1 MRRNRFLVLVVASFA
16 LGGPALAHAQATGS
30 GTSASSPATGED
42 DPHGMSAM
50 RMENLSDEQARS
62 HFRIGQ
68 TLYGEGR
75 YHEAGEEFERAYT
88 LSHRPVLNYNAY
100 LAYRDAG
107 DLEDASRTLERYL
120 AESPNAEDR
129 EVLERRLRAMQSSV
143 DRQRMEA
150 AEAEAERRRL
160 ETEREALAA
169 EATRRANAER
179 AEAEREHER
188 RRRARGPLM
197 VVVAGGGLLVG
208 SGVSALVTHSRSN
221 SADSTC
227 PDGYCPV
234 TEDASAVQ
242 DSVRRPAIATDVLL
256 GLGAATTITGL
267 VLYVVR
273 RHGADEPP
281 PVSAGCGPTG
291 CDAHLRLHF

>member
-1 MRRNRFLVLVVASFA
+1 MRRNRFLVLVVASCV
-16 LGGPALAHAQATGS
+16 LAGSVRADAQATGAGPS
-30 GTSASSPATGED
+30 NGSPAPSED

-62 HFRIGQ
+62 HFRVGQ

-107 DLEDASRTLERYL
+107 DLENASRTLERYL
-120 AESPNAEDR
+120 AESPDAEDR
-129 EVLERRLRAMQSSV
+129 DVLERRLRAMQSSL

-150 AEAEAERRRL
+150 AVAEAERRRL

-169 EATRRANAER
+169 EATRRAAAER
-179 AEAEREHER
+179 AEAERERER
-188 RRRARGPLM
+188 KRRARGPLLVM
-197 VVVAGGGLLVG
+197 VSGGALLVG
-208 SGVSALVTHSRSN
+208 SGVSALVTNARSN

-227 PDGYCPV
+227 PGGYCPV

-242 DSVRRPAIATDVLL
+242 DSVRRPAITTDVLL
-256 GLGAATTITGL
+256 GLGAATTLTGA
-267 VLYVVR
+267 VLYILR
-273 RHGADEPP
+273 RRGADEPP
-281 PVSAGCGPTG
+281 PVTAGCGPTG
-291 CDAHLRLHF
+291 CDAHLRLRF